1 MKKKYLAL
9 VLAACMTASLAAC
22 GSTAADT
29 SAPAATTEE
38 AADTDAAESTEAAD
52 AAAAT
57 GEHGP
62 SSEAAPAW
70 EDYDARIAAIRTET
84 DLAKREALMH
94 EAEDELMSTW
104 AVVPLYYYNDS
115 YLQKTDVENIYANLF
130 GFKYFGFAK
139 TPTNTLDL
147 QIASEPDKL
156 DPALNSTVDGACLAI
171 LNFSGLFAYDENG
184 QLVPELADSYEMSED
199 GMTYTFTM
207 KDGLKWSDGEA
218 LDANDVLYSWNRLAD
233 ENTAAD
239 YSYLCSVFATKDDG
253 TLVTLYTTSDAK
265 VTVENASFESVKNNE
280 ISFYTS
286 QQYDFYVI
294 GDLNSDEQVN
304 SKDAAIMLSAY
315 NIAEADGSLLTTANG
330 KALMISIAKMN
341 PAKYKL
347 DSAKKVEAADG
358 NKDGRIMN
366 CDDVNYSD
374 VKQLLN
380 YAAATGAG
388 LTYDV
393 AGWHYGEYVGYVK

>member
-1 MKKKYLAL
+1 MKKTYTL
-9 VLAACMTASLAAC
+9 
-22 GSTAADT
+22 
-29 SAPAATTEE
+29 
-38 AADTDAAESTEAAD
+38 
-52 AAAAT
+52 
-57 GEHGP
+57 
-62 SSEAAPAW
+62 
-70 EDYDARIAAIRTET
+70 
-84 DLAKREALMH
+84 KRELTLLMIVTSVCTLLSVC
-94 EAEDELMSTW
+94 A
-104 AVVPLYYYNDS
+104 AVFYVFFS
-115 YLQKTDVENIYANLF
+115 FFFQKT
-130 GFKYFGFAK
+130 
-139 TPTNTLDL
+139 
-147 QIASEPDKL
+147 Q
-156 DPALNSTVDGACLAI
+156 
-171 LNFSGLFAYDENG
+171 
-184 QLVPELADSYEMSED
+184 ED
-199 GMTYTFTM
+199 IEY
-207 KDGLKWSDGEA
+207 
-218 LDANDVLYSWNRLAD
+218 VLR
-233 ENTAAD
+233 
-239 YSYLCSVFATKDDG
+239 
-253 TLVTLYTTSDAK
+253 
-265 VTVENASFESVKNNE
+265 
-280 ISFYTS
+280 YTS

-330 KALMISIAKMN
+330 KALMVSIAKMN

>member
-1 MKKKYLAL
+1 MKQTKKIIAA
-9 VLAACMTASLAAC
+9 LAAATMVASCAGVVA
-22 GSTAADT
+22 SADEAVNAVNVSYSTVAETFTAADGTVVPAGATAVTLSIENNTGFSASDITLNATADLLAVDGMVAATNGSAYGDAIVSAAQNGSKVVIT
-29 SAPAATTEE
+29 SASL
-38 AADTDAAESTEAAD
+38 D
-52 AAAAT
+52 
-57 GEHGP
+57 
-62 SSEAAPAW
+62 
-70 EDYDARIAAIRTET
+70 
-84 DLAKREALMH
+84 
-94 EAEDELMSTW
+94 
-104 AVVPLYYYNDS
+104 DS
-115 YLQKTDVENIYANLF
+115 KN
-130 GFKYFGFAK
+130 
-139 TPTNTLDL
+139 
-147 QIASEPDKL
+147 
-156 DPALNSTVDGACLAI
+156 
-171 LNFSGLFAYDENG
+171 
-184 QLVPELADSYEMSED
+184 
-199 GMTYTFTM
+199 
-207 KDGLKWSDGEA
+207 
-218 LDANDVLYSWNRLAD
+218 
-233 ENTAAD
+233 
-239 YSYLCSVFATKDDG
+239 DG
-253 TLVTLYTTSDAK
+253 TLVTFYTTSDAE
-265 VTVENASFESVKNNE
+265 VTVEDASFESVKNNE
-280 ISFYTS
+280 ISS

-330 KALMISIAKMN
+330 KALMVSIAKMN